1 MGRNWV
7 DYIAEAKRCLA
18 TNGYLLIVETT
29 KSLKGRLS
37 NISDVIKEKG
47 LKDTQMKKEDTSH
60 SLKQENFKF
69 TDYQS
74 I

>member
-37 NISDVIKEKG
+37 NISDVIKEKV
-47 LKDTQMKKEDTSH
+47 LKDTQMKKEETLH
-60 SLKQENFKF
+60 SLKQESFKF